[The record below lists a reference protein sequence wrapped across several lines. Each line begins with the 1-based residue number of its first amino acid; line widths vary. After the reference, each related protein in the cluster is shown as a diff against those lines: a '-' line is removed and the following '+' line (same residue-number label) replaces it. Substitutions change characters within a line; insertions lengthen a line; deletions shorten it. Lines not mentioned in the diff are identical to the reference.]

1 MPPKP
6 KTQKFPPVRV
16 SEDLYNVTV
25 ELADKAGEYLSD
37 YIRKAVEMRNAQ
49 CALTCSCGKQVF
61 HVSTN
66 GKFAMCECGKTYDN
80 SGKEVETN
88 SLIKKFGETV
98 SLKKP
103 TIPELK
109 EKVKKMEKPDRMV
122 QSFMKGGK

>member
-1 MPPKP
+1 MRRSDNPMKYWG
-6 KTQKFPPVRV
+6 FYV
-16 SEDLYNVTV
+16 SE
-25 ELADKAGEYLSD
+25 ELKAQTIECAKTANESD
-37 YIRKAVEMRNAQ
+37 SEYIRKAVEQRNAQ